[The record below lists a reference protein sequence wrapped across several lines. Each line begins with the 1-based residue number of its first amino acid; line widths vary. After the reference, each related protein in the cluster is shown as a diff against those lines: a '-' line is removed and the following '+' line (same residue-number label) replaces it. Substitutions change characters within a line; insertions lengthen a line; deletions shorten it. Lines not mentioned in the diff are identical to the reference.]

1 MTSRIYLLIAL
12 AVMPAFALLAY
23 DHARSLQ
30 REAAAAEQQALQ
42 SSLLVS
48 AELDQIFKGLFALLL
63 AAAEAP
69 MVRTLEAPICTEYLR
84 RLESINPS
92 AGWIVAAD
100 GQGTIRCGRPG
111 VTGSIADRD
120 YFSGALNT
128 NGPAIGS
135 YSIGNVSGVPIL
147 PLAHQFETSEGPGVL
162 VVGVRLDWMRRLF
175 ADRFSQLPPNSSLTI
190 VDRNG
195 IILVRLPNS
204 AREGQ
209 PLSNYQYV
217 VDAPA
222 PGIFRSTAEKNA
234 DGIARFLG
242 FAPLDSPP
250 RGVAVAVGFPQ
261 NAVLADVRRAAML
274 NYLLLSLVTILA
286 VAAAVLVGR
295 AFIRRPMKQLLD
307 TVETW
312 GKQDLSARVKPG
324 RGRSEF
330 DQLGRAFNSMADE
343 LEAALKHKDILLREL
358 SHRVM
363 NSLQRVSALFRLEAK
378 SFEGPDAR
386 ARFEHAISRLDAI
399 ALVYRRM
406 QTSDGVEAI
415 EFSGFLTELCR
426 DLGVSTDTAC
436 VVDAVEQLLPPKQAV
451 SLALIV
457 NELVTNAIK
466 YGEERGDP
474 VVVAFWTTPG
484 QCHLSVRNSGNMPT
498 NAEPKSTGFG
508 RKMIASMVSQLD
520 GELEIKSS
528 GGATEV
534 GVTFPRGPSASVTAE
549 AADRATPAGTAS
561 HWRASDQL
569 RF

>member
-1 MTSRIYLLIAL
+1 
-12 AVMPAFALLAY
+12 MPAFALLAY

-42 SSLLVS
+42 STLLVS

-69 MVRTLEAPICTEYLR
+69 MVRNLEAPGCSEYLQ
-84 RLESINPS
+84 RLENINPS

-100 GQGTIRCGRPG
+100 GQGTVRCGRAG
-111 VTGSIADRD
+111 VTGSIVDRD
-120 YFSGALNT
+120 YFSGALKT
-128 NGPAIGS
+128 NGPTIGS
-135 YSIGNVSGVPIL
+135 YTIGKASGVPIL

-162 VVGVRLDWMRRLF
+162 VAGVRLDWMRQLF
-175 ADRFSQLPPNSSLTI
+175 ADRFSQLPPASSLTI

-204 AREGQ
+204 DREGK
-209 PLSNYQYV
+209 PLSNYRYV

-222 PGIFRSTAEKNA
+222 PGIFRSTAEANA

-250 RGVAVAVGFPQ
+250 RGVAIAVGFPQ
-261 NAVLADVRRAAML
+261 DAVLAEVRRAAML
-274 NYLLLSLVTILA
+274 NYLLLGLVTILA

-295 AFIRRPMKQLLD
+295 SFIGRPMKHLLD

-312 GKQDLSARVKPG
+312 GKQDLSARVETE

-330 DQLGRAFNSMADE
+330 AQLGRAFNAMADE

-363 NSLQRVSALFRLEAK
+363 NSLQTVSALFRLEAR

-386 ARFEHAISRLDAI
+386 ARFEHAIRRLDAI

-406 QTSDGVEAI
+406 QTTDGVEAI
-415 EFSGFLTELCR
+415 EFSGFLTDLCH
-426 DLGVSTDTAC
+426 DLEVSTDTAC
-436 VVDAVEQLLPPKQAV
+436 VVNAVEHLLPPKQAV
-451 SLALIV
+451 SLAVIV

-466 YGEERGDP
+466 YGEDRGDP
-474 VVVAFWTTPG
+474 VVVTFWTTPG
-484 QCHLSVRNSGNMPT
+484 QSHLSVRNAGNMPA
-498 NAEPKSTGFG
+498 NAEPRSTGFG

-520 GELEIKSS
+520 GELEIKSGS
-528 GGATEV
+528 GTTEIV
-534 GVTFPRGPSASVTAE
+534 LTFPRGPNAATAE
-549 AADRATPAGTAS
+549 ADRATPAARPS
-561 HWRASDQL
+561 VAQASDSN
-569 RF
+569 